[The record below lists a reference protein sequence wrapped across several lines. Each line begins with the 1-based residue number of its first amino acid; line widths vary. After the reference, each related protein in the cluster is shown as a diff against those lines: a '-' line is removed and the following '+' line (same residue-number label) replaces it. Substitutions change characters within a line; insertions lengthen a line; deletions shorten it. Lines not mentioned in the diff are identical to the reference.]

1 MKNLQEKISEKLDY
15 EKKENFLIKKLQNY
29 TKNEVLSI
37 FKKFS
42 KQINYI
48 YWSQK
53 NFFLKLLNFDDRNS
67 YILELNWKKI
77 WVLVYKNS
85 LQNEEKNLK
94 LKNWYIE
101 LKSFFLFDEFWE
113 WNIWYLWD
121 LFLKE
126 IEKNFGEKS
135 DWIYV
140 TVSKTKANSSYE
152 MFKKIWFEELYSV
165 KNEYFEWNEES
176 HLFYEFKK

>member
-1 MKNLQEKISEKLDY
+1 MRKLQEKILEKLNSKD
-15 EKKENFLIKKLQNY
+15 KENISINNLKNY
-29 TKNEVLSI
+29 TKNEILSI

-42 KQINYI
+42 KQINSI

-53 NFFLKLLNFDDRNS
+53 KFFLKLLNFNDRNS

-85 LQNEEKNLK
+85 LQNEEKNLN
-94 LKNWYIE
+94 LENWYIE
-101 LKSFFLFDEFWE
+101 LKSFFLFDEFGK

-121 LFLKE
+121 LFLQE
-126 IEKNFGEKS
+126 IEKNFRDKS

-140 TVSKTKANSSYE
+140 TVSKTNANSSYE
-152 MFKKIWFEELYSV
+152 MFKKLWFEELYSV
-165 KNEYFEWNEES
+165 ENEYSQWNIES
-176 HLFYEFKK
+176 HLFYKFKK

>member
-1 MKNLQEKISEKLDY
+1 MRKLQEKILEKLNSKD
-15 EKKENFLIKKLQNY
+15 KENISINNLKNY
-29 TKNEVLSI
+29 TKNEILSI
-37 FKKFS
+37 FKKLS
-42 KQINYI
+42 KQINSI

-53 NFFLKLLNFDDRNS
+53 KSFLKLLNFNDRNS

-85 LQNEEKNLK
+85 FQNEEKKLN

-101 LKSFFLFDEFWE
+101 LKSFFLFDEFGK

-121 LFLKE
+121 SFLQE
-126 IEKNFGEKS
+126 IEKNFRDKS

-140 TVSKTKANSSYE
+140 TVSKTNANSSYE
-152 MFKKIWFEELYSV
+152 MFKKLWFEELYSV
-165 KNEYFEWNEES
+165 ENEYFEWNEES
-176 HLFYEFKK
+176 HLFYNFKK

>member
-1 MKNLQEKISEKLDY
+1 MEKLQEKISKKLNP
-15 EKKENFLIKKLQNY
+15 KERENISINILQNY
-29 TKNEVLSI
+29 TRNEILSI
-37 FKKFS
+37 FKKLS
-42 KQINYI
+42 KQINSI
-48 YWSQK
+48 YGSQK
-53 NFFLKLLNFDDRNS
+53 QSFIKMLDGKDRNS
-67 YILELNWKKI
+67 HILELNWKKI
-77 WVLVYKNS
+77 WILVYKNS

-94 LKNWYIE
+94 LENWYIE

-126 IEKNFGEKS
+126 IEKNFVEKA

-152 MFKKIWFEELYSV
+152 MFKKLWFEELYSV
-165 KNEYFEWNEES
+165 ENEYFEWNKES
-176 HLFYEFKK
+176 HLFYKFKK